1 MSEMK
6 LAQSNVLTEITE
18 RAPNVVLPS
27 ENDEQT
33 ALNFCLF
40 LDFADAE
47 QQCFILGYN

>member
-6 LAQSNVLTEITE
+6 SAQSNVLTEITE
-18 RAPNVVLPS
+18 RVPNVVQTNES
-27 ENDEQT
+27 DEQT